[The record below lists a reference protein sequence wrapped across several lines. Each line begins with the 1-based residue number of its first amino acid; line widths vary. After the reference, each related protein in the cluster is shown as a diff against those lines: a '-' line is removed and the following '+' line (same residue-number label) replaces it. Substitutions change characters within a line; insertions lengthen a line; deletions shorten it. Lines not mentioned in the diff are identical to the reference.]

1 MYLFH
6 VLRSFLPMHNPI
18 GFGGS
23 DFIFFALTLL
33 LVLLVLARA
42 WLAPAAQALAR
53 RTGWSML
60 LLAVLVAALR
70 LALLPV
76 HPVPT
81 AAGADDF
88 SFLLLGDTLAH
99 FRLANPVHPL
109 HRFFETTFVLQQPS
123 YSSIY
128 PLAQG
133 FVLAFGQLLFGHPWA
148 GILVS
153 MALLCALCYWML
165 LGWVS
170 PGWALAGGLL
180 AVCQFGPLNAWMN
193 NYWGGAPSAIA
204 GCLVFGALPR
214 LRRGFKPRDALWL
227 GLGLGI
233 QMNSRPFES
242 IFLDVSVILFFLP
255 ELRRPKQWPQLVR
268 AAVFACAAV
277 APAAGLMLLHN
288 HASTGSWTTLPYAL
302 SRYQYGVPTTF
313 TFQPNPVPHNILT
326 PAQELYAEGQA
337 AVHGPADTA
346 KSYFFRLGSRAGF
359 YRFFFLPPLLLALP
373 FFLLRLRRVSG
384 FSRAASCEL
393 AGASAPAA
401 APGAK
406 AQSSRAFS
414 GRLKPCPDTG
424 PILLCRYRYA
434 WMAITVALFALGT
447 NFYPYFFTQYVAAL
461 TSLFLLAAVL
471 GLERLSEVAPAGE
484 FAARFLVALCAAH
497 FLFWYGLHTTGDE
510 RIFRAMAPYETADAI
525 NYGDADGRIA
535 INRRLAL
542 EPGRQLV
549 FVRYFSTHGYH
560 EWIHN
565 AADIDRAR
573 VVWALDLGPAQ
584 NDDLKRYFPDRKVW
598 LMEPDALPPRLAA
611 YPASHGMFENIQ

>member
-6 VLRSFLPMHNPI
+6 VLRSFLPMHNPL

-23 DFIFFALTLL
+23 DFIFFTLALL
-33 LVLLVLARA
+33 LVLLALASA

-60 LLAVLVAALR
+60 LLAVLVAGLR

-81 AAGADDF
+81 ASGADDF

-99 FRLANPVHPL
+99 FRLANPAHPL
-109 HRFFETTFVLQQPS
+109 HRFFETTFVLEQPS

-133 FVLAFGQLLFGHPWA
+133 LVLAFGQLLFGSPWA
-148 GILVS
+148 GVLIS
-153 MALLCALCYWML
+153 MAVLAALCYWML
-165 LGWVS
+165 RGWTS

-214 LRRGFKPRDALWL
+214 VRERFQPRDALLL

-233 QMNSRPFES
+233 QMLSRPFES
-242 IFLDVSVILFFLP
+242 VFLGLSVVLFFLP
-255 ELRRPKQWPQLVR
+255 DLRQRKQWPQLVR
-268 AAVFACAAV
+268 AGAFACAAV
-277 APAAGLMLLHN
+277 LPAAGLMLLHN
-288 HASTGSWTTLPYAL
+288 HAATGSWTTLPYAL

-313 TFQPNPVPHNILT
+313 TFQPNAEPHNTLT
-326 PAQELYAEGQA
+326 PAQQLYAAGQA
-337 AVHGPADTA
+337 EVHDSAG
-346 KSYFFRLGSRAGF
+346 SYFFRLGSRAGF
-359 YRFFFLPPLLLALP
+359 YRFFLLPPLVVALL
-373 FFLLRLRRVSG
+373 FFLPLLR
-384 FSRAASCEL
+384 
-393 AGASAPAA
+393 
-401 APGAK
+401 
-406 AQSSRAFS
+406 
-414 GRLKPCPDTG
+414 
-424 PILLCRYRYA
+424 RYRYGWIA
-434 WMAITVALFALGT
+434 VTIALFALGT
-447 NFYPYFFTQYVAAL
+447 NFYPYFFPQYVAAL
-461 TSLFLLAAVL
+461 ASLFLLAAIL
-471 GLERLSEVAPAGE
+471 GLQWLSELAPGGP
-484 FAARFLVALCAAH
+484 FSARLLVGLCAAH
-497 FLFWYGLHTTGDE
+497 FLFWYGIHATGDDA
-510 RIFRAMAPYETADAI
+510 IFRAMAPYETADAI
-525 NYGDADGRIA
+525 NYGDAEGRIA
-535 INRRLAL
+535 VNRRLAQ

-560 EWIHN
+560 EWVHN
-565 AADIDRAR
+565 AADIDHAR

-598 LMEPDALPPRLAA
+598 LMEPDALPPRLAP
-611 YPASHGMFENIQ
+611 YPVSHGMFENVE

>member
-6 VLRSFLPMHNPI
+6 VLRSFLPMHNPL

-23 DFIFFALTLL
+23 DFIFFTLALL
-33 LVLLVLARA
+33 LVLLALASA

-60 LLAVLVAALR
+60 LLAVLVAGLR

-81 AAGADDF
+81 ASGADDF

-99 FRLANPVHPL
+99 FRLANPAHPL
-109 HRFFETTFVLQQPS
+109 HRFFETTFVLEQPS

-133 FVLAFGQLLFGHPWA
+133 LVLAFGQLLFGSPWA
-148 GILVS
+148 GVLIS
-153 MALLCALCYWML
+153 MAVLAALCYWML
-165 LGWVS
+165 RGWTS

-214 LRRGFKPRDALWL
+214 VRERFQPRDALLL

-233 QMNSRPFES
+233 QMLSRPFES
-242 IFLDVSVILFFLP
+242 VFLGLSVVLFFLP
-255 ELRRPKQWPQLVR
+255 DLRQRKQWPQLVR
-268 AAVFACAAV
+268 AGAFACAAV
-277 APAAGLMLLHN
+277 LPAAGLMLLHN
-288 HASTGSWTTLPYAL
+288 HAATGSWTTLPYAL

-313 TFQPNPVPHNILT
+313 TFQPNAEPHNTLT
-326 PAQELYAEGQA
+326 PAQQLYAAGQA
-337 AVHGPADTA
+337 EVHDSAG
-346 KSYFFRLGSRAGF
+346 SYFFRLGSRAGF
-359 YRFFFLPPLLLALP
+359 YRFFLLPPLVVALL
-373 FFLLRLRRVSG
+373 FFLRLLR
-384 FSRAASCEL
+384 
-393 AGASAPAA
+393 
-401 APGAK
+401 
-406 AQSSRAFS
+406 
-414 GRLKPCPDTG
+414 
-424 PILLCRYRYA
+424 RYRYGWIA
-434 WMAITVALFALGT
+434 VTIALFALGT
-447 NFYPYFFTQYVAAL
+447 NFYPYFFPQYVAAL
-461 TSLFLLAAVL
+461 ASLFLLAAIL
-471 GLERLSEVAPAGE
+471 GLQWLSELAPGGP
-484 FAARFLVALCAAH
+484 FAARLLVGLCAAH
-497 FLFWYGLHTTGDE
+497 FLFWYGIHATGDE
-510 RIFRAMAPYETADAI
+510 AIFRAMAPYETADAI
-525 NYGDADGRIA
+525 NYGDAEGRIA
-535 INRRLAL
+535 VNRRLAQ

-560 EWIHN
+560 EWVHN
-565 AADIDRAR
+565 AADIDHAR

-598 LMEPDALPPRLAA
+598 LMEPDALPPRLAP
-611 YPASHGMFENIQ
+611 YPVSHGMFENVE